1 MHRGVYIGSQ
11 KVSTRFVQCK
21 PSCLKTY
28 QNCVERYNQMV
39 LAGSYCTISQLHFT
53 FSRGPPNCA
62 TGFYTCAQQLQATAN
77 GQQAKHRYWSPLTLC
92 MCGVKHSYWS
102 PLTLCMCGVVLN
114 TATGVH

>member
-77 GQQAKHRYWSPLTLC
+77 GQQSTDTLYVW
-92 MCGVKHSYWS
+92 CGVKHSYWS
-102 PLTLCMCGVVLN
+102 PLTLCMCGVVSQ
-114 TATGVH
+114 